1 METREFIR
9 HKPRLNSL
17 RIHKNKLKKIAA
29 DEAKDVLPIR
39 QISYESLVVRY
50 DQMQQKKI
58 TYNDM
63 NASRDNTSSSFA
75 NTSSN
80 SIKNDII
87 NPKGDIKSTE
97 LLRVITE
104 TNKDKANELETVD
117 PVSLNP
123 TVGMSN
129 DVTEPLAL
137 TDIEAGFQAA
147 DNLFQQF
154 TMFEVMNNRVNT
166 SSSGSD
172 MNENLMMKDV
182 ETDGAFVEAKLSKNK
197 QIIILET
204 DVVDDPKS
212 DISAKDNMGKPKR
225 RAAVPNTPVV
235 DINTMREPS
244 KNIPEVP
251 QHSNDFSNGESTAT
265 VNVSSRLS
273 TKKII

>member
-1 METREFIR
+1 METREFLR

-63 NASRDNTSSSFA
+63 NASRDNTSSFFA

-147 DNLFQQF
+147 DNLFQQS

-166 SSSGSD
+166 PSSGSD

-182 ETDGAFVEAKLSKNK
+182 ETDGAFVEVKLFKNK

-212 DISAKDNMGKPKR
+212 DISAKDNTGKPKR
-225 RAAVPNTPVV
+225 RASVPNTPVV
-235 DINTMREPS
+235 EINTIREPS

-251 QHSNDFSNGESTAT
+251 QHGDDFSNGESTAT

-273 TKKII
+273 TKKIS